1 MSDSFWPHG
10 LQQASLLCP
19 SPTSRTCSNS
29 CPSSWWCHPTT
40 SSSVVPFS
48 SHLQSFVASVFF
60 SKSFLPIRWPKYWS
74 FSFSISPFNE
84 YSGLITFRMDWL
96 DLLAVQ
102 GTLKSLIQ
110 HHSSKASIPRLVVII
125 YIFSLSL
132 YIYIYICIYVHNITP
147 KKNVLFKGNFPP
159 ILFFLQSFLF
169 ICICWVIESST
180 EYLVSLILRY
190 SWKFIACCEF

>member
-74 FSFSISPFNE
+74 FSFSLSPFNE

-125 YIFSLSL
+125 YMFSL
-132 YIYIYICIYVHNITP
+132 YIYIYIYMYIISLPRKMCCLRVIS
-147 KKNVLFKGNFPP
+147 LQSF
-159 ILFFLQSFLF
+159 FFLQSFLF

>member
-48 SHLQSFVASVFF
+48 SRLQSFVASVFF

-74 FSFSISPFNE
+74 FSFSLSPFNE

-110 HHSSKASIPRLVVII
+110 HHSSKASSPRLVVII
-125 YIFSLSL
+125 YMFSL
-132 YIYIYICIYVHNITP
+132 YIYIYVYMYIISLPRKMCCLRVIS
-147 KKNVLFKGNFPP
+147 LQSF
-159 ILFFLQSFLF
+159 FFLQSFLF